1 MKKYLP
7 LLLVLILS
15 VACKKEQKTTTT
27 TTTTTAPPAK
37 TSDVTTNS
45 DGTVHVKSNHSAFLV
60 GMWQYGFFIGPDSE
74 KEKYKGRWIK
84 FNRDDTF
91 VSGQYEEETNKG
103 TYVYEHSPNN
113 VLTINYE
120 KDEPIYRQW
129 SVQNGSAVTL
139 FKGQTEL
146 NPSRF
151 NIKMDQITTLP
162 KKN

>member
-1 MKKYLP
+1 MNHKKNKMKKYLP

-103 TYVYEHSPNN
+103 TYVCLLYTSPSPR
-113 VLTINYE
+113 
-120 KDEPIYRQW
+120 DRQK
-129 SVQNGSAVTL
+129 SRMPSSA
-139 FKGQTEL
+139 
-146 NPSRF
+146 
-151 NIKMDQITTLP
+151 
-162 KKN
+162 